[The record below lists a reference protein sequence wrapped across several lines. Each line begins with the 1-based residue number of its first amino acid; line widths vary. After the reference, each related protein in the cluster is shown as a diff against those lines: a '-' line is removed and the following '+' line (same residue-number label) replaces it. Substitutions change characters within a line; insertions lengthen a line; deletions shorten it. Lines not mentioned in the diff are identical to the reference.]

1 MTTHVFSAAPSNA
14 SDASF
19 RAWGSAISNALAAV
33 GMVKVTTPGQV
44 DWTTVTAPAAASTAA
59 GWEIWRFNDDLQAV
73 APIFFKVEY
82 GVRGSG
88 TTPATLT
95 PCLWLT
101 VGKDSDATGT
111 VLLTLLDRE
120 LIGLDSNTLQSSPG
134 ASVGYASSCPSGA
147 CVVLAPWAESSVV
160 TSPMFVIERSRDNT
174 GAPTTDGVMVAVQ
187 HPTSAY
193 GSGSALNSHGTRVR
207 VQAATYDSRAWNRSA
222 PPVSLPMYVNGAAV
236 TGSSGLAVGVVAPSF
251 PWVLYAPGVA
261 PWQSLAV
268 QTYMQGDAVA
278 GVSSVRVLG
287 QNHTYRTLPVGT
299 AVSGWGLIDDPDVTT
314 SASLSPRAGVMILWE
329 D

>member
-1 MTTHVFSAAPSNA
+1 MTTHTFSAAPSNA
-14 SDASF
+14 SDALF
-19 RAWGSAISNALAAV
+19 RAWGSAVSGALAAV
-33 GMVKVTTPGQV
+33 GMVKVTTSGQV
-44 DWTTVTAPAAASTAA
+44 DWSTVLAPTTSTTAA
-59 GWEIWRFNDDLQAV
+59 GWEVWRFDDALQAV

-88 TTPATLT
+88 STPANFT

-101 VGKDSDATGT
+101 VGKGADATG
-111 VLLTLLDRE
+111 VILQSMFDRE
-120 LIGLDSNTLQSSPG
+120 LVGLDHNTLQNAVG
-134 ASVGYASSCPSGA
+134 ATLGYASSCGSGA
-147 CVVLAPWAESSVV
+147 CVIVAPWAESSVV

-174 GAPTTDGVMVAVQ
+174 GAPTADGVMVAVQ
-187 HPTSAY
+187 RPTATF
-193 GSGSALNSHGTRVR
+193 GSGSTGNHGNRVR
-207 VQAATYDSRAWNRSA
+207 VQAAAYDSRAWNRST
-222 PPVSLPMYVNGAAV
+222 PPVSLPLYVNGAAV
-236 TGSSGLAVGVVAPSF
+236 AGSSGLAVGVVAPSF
-251 PWVLYAPGVA
+251 PWVLYAPGIA

-299 AVSGWGLIDDPDVTT
+299 AVSGWGLIADPDGGL
-314 SASLSPRAGVMILWE
+314 LSPRAGVMILWE

>member
-1 MTTHVFSAAPSNA
+1 MTTHTFSAAPSNA

-19 RAWGSAISNALAAV
+19 RAWGSAVSGALAAV
-33 GMVKVTTPGQV
+33 GMVKVTTPGEV
-44 DWTTVTAPAAASTAA
+44 DWSTVLAPTTNTTAA
-59 GWEIWRFNDDLQAV
+59 GFEVWRFDDALQAV

-88 TTPATLT
+88 STAANLT
-95 PCLWLT
+95 PCMWLT
-101 VGKDSDATGT
+101 VGKGTDATG
-111 VLLTLLDRE
+111 VILQSMFDRE
-120 LIGLDSNTLQSSPG
+120 LVGLDGNALQNAPG
-134 ASVGYASSCPSGA
+134 ATLGYASSCGSGA
-147 CVVLAPWAESSVV
+147 CVIMSPWAESSVV

-174 GAPTTDGVMVAVQ
+174 GAPTPDGVMVAVQ
-187 HPTSAY
+187 HPTGIY
-193 GSGSALNSHGTRVR
+193 GTGSVGAANVSRVR
-207 VQAATYDSRAWNRSA
+207 VQAAAYDSRTWNRTS
-222 PPVSLPMYVNGAAV
+222 PPVALPLYVNGAAV

-251 PWVLYAPGVA
+251 PWVLYAPGIA

-299 AVSGWGLIDDPDVTT
+299 AVSGWGLIVDPDG
-314 SASLSPRAGVMILWE
+314 APNANLSPRAGVMILWE